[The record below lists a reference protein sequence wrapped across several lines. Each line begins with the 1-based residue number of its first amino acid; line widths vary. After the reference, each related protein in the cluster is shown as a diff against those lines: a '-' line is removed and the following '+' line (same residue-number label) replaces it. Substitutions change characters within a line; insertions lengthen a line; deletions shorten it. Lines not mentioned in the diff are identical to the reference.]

1 MTTLARRAGGPV
13 AEMLHWLETNS
24 GFDVRDFGPSSFVR
38 VEDFVDDGTYV
49 LRADM
54 PGVDPDKDLDVT
66 IEGDL
71 VTIRGERREEQK
83 DKNHHEI
90 HYGSFAR
97 SVPLPRGVRP
107 DQVTARYNDGVLE
120 VRIPVGTEEKEV
132 RRVEVAR
139 DAS

>member
-1 MTTLARRAGGPV
+1 MTTVARRSRSPV
-13 AEMLHWLETNS
+13 ADMLSWLESGT
-24 GFDVRDFGPSSFVR
+24 GFDTRSFGLAPYVK
-38 VEDFVDDGTYV
+38 VEDYVDEGTYV

-54 PGVDPDKDLDVT
+54 PGIDPDKDVEVT
-66 IEGDL
+66 IEGDI
-71 VTIRGERREEQK
+71 VTIHGERREEQK

-107 DQVTARYNDGVLE
+107 DQVTARYADGVLE

>member
-13 AEMLHWLETNS
+13 AEMLHWLEANS
-24 GFDVRDFGPSSFVR
+24 GFDVREFGTSSFVR
-38 VEDFVDDGTYV
+38 VEDFVDEGTYV

-97 SVPLPRGVRP
+97 SVPLPRGVQP
-107 DQVTARYNDGVLE
+107 EQVTARYADGVLE
-120 VRIPVGTEEKEV
+120 VRIPVGTEEKEI

-139 DAS
+139 DAT